1 VTFLNL
7 HDFLTNKSFVFS
19 IGFGEKSKKSQ
30 ALRMTKG
37 WGTHSLWWARGLE
50 RGFAAELISRR
61 MEGGLRHE

>member
-30 ALRMTKG
+30 VLRTGSGTPHFVVSLLSDDPGHASALIR
-37 WGTHSLWWARGLE
+37 A
-50 RGFAAELISRR
+50 
-61 MEGGLRHE
+61 